1 MPTLCYSPQVLLTL
15 FSPVRCYH
23 PPQGRLLFTPQ
34 SPKQLKLPSAQSSFL
49 CVTLVPFR
57 CAFFHGEV
65 DKPAQGFLHRGG
77 RKPVTVAISLEGV
90 HVIDSKEK
98 VPPQASPSRWD

>member
-1 MPTLCYSPQVLLTL
+1 MCQVLGGAADT
-15 FSPVRCYH
+15 
-23 PPQGRLLFTPQ
+23 TPL
-34 SPKQLKLPSAQSSFL
+34 S
-49 CVTLVPFR
+49 R

-90 HVIDSKEK
+90 HVIDNREK
-98 VPPQASPSRWD
+98 VPP

>member
-1 MPTLCYSPQVLLTL
+1 MCDT
-15 FSPVRCYH
+15 
-23 PPQGRLLFTPQ
+23 
-34 SPKQLKLPSAQSSFL
+34 SA
-49 CVTLVPFR
+49 FR

-98 VPPQASPSRWD
+98 VPPQSALRVGLNCP

>member
-1 MPTLCYSPQVLLTL
+1 M
-15 FSPVRCYH
+15 
-23 PPQGRLLFTPQ
+23 
-34 SPKQLKLPSAQSSFL
+34 
-49 CVTLVPFR
+49 TLVPFR

-98 VPPQASPSRWD
+98 VPPQSALRMGLNCPWWGERSRCLVRVFVAHLGPGV

>member
-1 MPTLCYSPQVLLTL
+1 MT
-15 FSPVRCYH
+15 R
-23 PPQGRLLFTPQ
+23 
-34 SPKQLKLPSAQSSFL
+34 
-49 CVTLVPFR
+49 VPFR

-98 VPPQASPSRWD
+98 VPPQSALRVGLNCP